1 MEKKIVDMGI
11 ISAIF
16 HYTIDGDTAVIH
28 ELWLGGAEAVK
39 FPLTD
44 RYDIKNFSEMLSGAI
59 GLDVA
64 VAELEE
70 AQ

>member
-1 MEKKIVDMGI
+1 MKKKIVDMGV

-16 HYTIDGDTAVIH
+16 HYSIDGDIAVIH

-44 RYDIKNFSEMLSGAI
+44 WYDIKNFSEMLSGAI
-59 GLDVA
+59 GFDVA
-64 VAELEE
+64 VSELEE
-70 AQ
+70 A

>member
-1 MEKKIVDMGI
+1 MEKQIVDMGI

-16 HYTIDGDTAVIH
+16 EYSIEGDTAVIH

-44 RYDIKNFSEMLSGAI
+44 WWDIENFSKMLSKAI
-59 GLDVA
+59 GMDVEVLQE
-64 VAELEE
+64 VA
-70 AQ
+70 A

>member
-1 MEKKIVDMGI
+1 MEKKIVDMGV

-16 HYTIDGDTAVIH
+16 HYSIDGDIAVIH

-44 RYDIKNFSEMLSGAI
+44 WYDIKNFSEMLSGAI

>member
-16 HYTIDGDTAVIH
+16 HYTIDSDTAVIH

-44 RYDIKNFSEMLSGAI
+44 WYDIKNFSEMLSGAI

>member
-1 MEKKIVDMGI
+1 MEKKIVDMGV

-16 HYTIDGDTAVIH
+16 HYSIDGDIAVIH

-44 RYDIKNFSEMLSGAI
+44 WCDIKNFSEMLSGAI
-59 GLDVA
+59 SLDVV

-70 AQ
+70 A

>member
-1 MEKKIVDMGI
+1 MEKKIVDMGV

-16 HYTIDGDTAVIH
+16 HYSIDGDTAVIH

-44 RYDIKNFSEMLSGAI
+44 WYDIKNFSEMLSGAV
-59 GLDVA
+59 GLNVV
-64 VAELEE
+64 VAEVEDM
-70 AQ
+70 A

>member
-1 MEKKIVDMGI
+1 MLKKIVDMGV

-16 HYTIDGDTAVIH
+16 HYSIDGDTAVIH

-44 RYDIKNFSEMLSGAI
+44 NWDIDNFSKMLSDEI
-59 GLDVA
+59 GLEVIVGEVA
-64 VAELEE
+64 
-70 AQ
+70 

>member
-1 MEKKIVDMGI
+1 MLKQIVDMGV

-16 HYTIDGDTAVIH
+16 HYSIDGDIAVIH

-44 RYDIKNFSEMLSGAI
+44 WYDIKNFSEMLSGAV
-59 GLDVA
+59 GLNVV
-64 VAELEE
+64 VAEVEDM
-70 AQ
+70 A